1 MPVEQLELRRQL
13 IHASGIILALLIR
26 QAYVQFGGWQL
37 PAFILFL
44 AIFTGYGV
52 SYLHRKGANL
62 PILTKIINGAERE
75 KDKGFPGRGALR
87 FLTGSLLALL
97 VFRHSPDIVAAGIIV
112 LALGD
117 SASTLGGI
125 TLGRHKLFYN
135 KEKSIEG
142 SLTGLLAAF
151 FGLMLLTPFSPA
163 AVVMASLAG
172 VIVESLPLGVDDN
185 LTVPLAAGIAIRMLA
200 EG

>member
-1 MPVEQLELRRQL
+1 MEQLELRRQL
-13 IHASGIILALLIR
+13 IHASGIFVALLIR
-26 QAYVQFGGWQL
+26 QVYVLFGGWRV
-37 PAFILFL
+37 PALILFL
-44 AIFTGYGV
+44 AICAGYGV
-52 SYLHRKGANL
+52 SYLHRSGANL
-62 PILTKIINGAERE
+62 LILTKIINDAERE
-75 KDKGFPGRGALR
+75 RDKGFPGRGALR
-87 FLTGSLLALL
+87 FLTGALLALL

-125 TLGRHKLFYN
+125 AFGRHKILYN
-135 KEKSIEG
+135 KEKSLEG
-142 SLTGLLAAF
+142 SLTGLLAAI
-151 FGLMLLTPFSPA
+151 FGLMLLTPFSLA
-163 AVVMASLAG
+163 AVATASLAG